1 MLYTL
6 APEFLQKLTFS
17 PDEASV
23 LQALGE
29 FKGKQALFKQQTPE
43 ILRSLQQV
51 AIVESSESSNRLEG
65 ITAPRQRIEA
75 LVRDQAAPVNR
86 SEQEIAGYRDA
97 LALIHESAQH
107 MELSTN
113 LVLQLHA
120 TVCRYLPSEGGR
132 WKRGDNEIIERNP
145 NGSVRRVRFRPL
157 SAAATPGAMQELVEG
172 YRRAIAGAG
181 VVSEPLIVIPA
192 AVFDFLCIHPFPDGN
207 GRTARLITLLL
218 LYRSGYEVG
227 RFISLERVFE
237 ESRQTYYESL
247 EAASHGWHEGAHDVR
262 PWLRYFWGV
271 VLRAYREF
279 EDRVGQITSG
289 RGAKSAHVRRA
300 VQRRTSPFAISD
312 IEADCPGV
320 SRDLIRLVLRA
331 MRDSGELK
339 LEGRG
344 RGARWKKLPA

>member
-6 APEFLQKLTFS
+6 APKYLQKLTFS

-43 ILRSLQQV
+43 ILRCSSRSRSSSQ
-51 AIVESSESSNRLEG
+51 ESSEPTG
-65 ITAPRQRIEA
+65 ITAPASVIEA
-75 LVRDQAAPVNR
+75 LVRDRPHRQPLRAGNR
-86 SEQEIAGYRDA
+86 RLRMRSHDSQ
-97 LALIHESAQH
+97 SAQH
-107 MELSTN
+107 MELSTI
-113 LVLQLHA
+113 LSCAH

-145 NGSVRRVRFRPL
+145 DGSVRRVRFRPL

-192 AVFDFLCIHPFPDGN
+192 VVFDFLCIHPFPDGN

-312 IEADCPGV
+312 IEGDCPGV
-320 SRDLIRLVLRA
+320 SRDLIRLVLRS
-331 MRDSGELK
+331 MRDQGELT

-344 RGARWKKLPA
+344 RGARWRKP

>member
-1 MLYTL
+1 M
-6 APEFLQKLTFS
+6 
-17 PDEASV
+17 SV
-23 LQALGE
+23 VSCQW
-29 FKGKQALFKQQTPE
+29 
-43 ILRSLQQV
+43 SV
-51 AIVESSESSNRLEG
+51 VS
-65 ITAPRQRIEA
+65 
-75 LVRDQAAPVNR
+75 
-86 SEQEIAGYRDA
+86 
-97 LALIHESAQH
+97 
-107 MELSTN
+107 
-113 LVLQLHA
+113 
-120 TVCRYLPSEGGR
+120 CRE
-132 WKRGDNEIIERNP
+132 E
-145 NGSVRRVRFRPL
+145 
-157 SAAATPGAMQELVEG
+157 TQ
-172 YRRAIAGAG
+172 AIAGAG

-320 SRDLIRLVLRA
+320 SRDMVRVVLRQL
-331 MRDSGELK
+331 RD
-339 LEGRG
+339 EGAITPQGKG
-344 RGARWKKLPA
+344 RGARWIRASSGPTVRARGEW